1 MLESALGLEK
11 LGHSCRIAGRGGPFL
26 DTAEEKNIRT
36 MEVDFGPDFNPL
48 AVYRFIRFFRKTGT
62 ELVMVNVGKGMRSAG
77 VAAGLLGLP
86 VIHRV
91 GLPGDMRNCLKV
103 RLMYRL
109 IRPRLLAPA
118 AYVKKGILREHE
130 YIDPSRVHVINTGK
144 NVPRVHNS
152 IARPLRIVSTSQL
165 NPNKGHLEMLDCLEV
180 VFEQGRDFTYTIVGT
195 GPEEEK
201 LRKRADKSP
210 IRDKVFF
217 AGFTND
223 VSTLLKNA
231 DIFLLGSHSEGLPN
245 ALLEGM
251 AHGLVPVARDIE
263 PVRDMWPKNAHNL
276 LFDSGESCVKVLS
289 SLLDKDKD
297 ELKTIQN
304 EMREHIKK
312 YFCFEKQIK
321 ALENFCLKC
330 TEDSFSEDD

>member
-11 LGHSCRIAGRGGPFL
+11 LGHSCRIAGRAGSFL

-48 AVYRFIRFFRKTGT
+48 TISRFIRFFRKTGT
-62 ELVMVNVGKGMRSAG
+62 ELVMVNVGKGMRTAG
-77 VAAGLLGLP
+77 VAAKLLNIP
-86 VIHRV
+86 VVHRV

-103 RLMYRL
+103 RLAYKY

-118 AYVKKGILREHE
+118 EYVKKGIIRDHA
-130 YIDPSRVHVINTGK
+130 YIDHSRVHVIHTGK
-144 NVPRVHNS
+144 TVPRFRDS
-152 IARPLRIVSTSQL
+152 LARPLRIVSTSQL
-165 NPNKGHLEMLDCLEV
+165 NPNKGHLEMLDCLEA
-180 VFEQGRDFTYTIVGT
+180 VFKQGHDFTYTIVGT
-195 GPEEEK
+195 GPEEDK
-201 LRKRADKSP
+201 LQKRVDKSP
-210 IRDKVFF
+210 LRDRIFF

-223 VSTLLKNA
+223 VPAYLKDA

-276 LFDSGESCVKVLS
+276 LFDSGESCVKILS
-289 SLLDKDKD
+289 ALLDKDQE
-297 ELKTIQN
+297 ELKTMQK

-321 ALENFCLKC
+321 ALENFCLSYIQYPFPAK
-330 TEDSFSEDD
+330 D

>member
-26 DTAEEKNIRT
+26 ETAKEKNIRT

-62 ELVMVNVGKGMRSAG
+62 ELVMVNVGKGMRTAG

-86 VIHRV
+86 VVHRV

-103 RLMYRL
+103 RLMYKL
-109 IRPRLLAPA
+109 IRPRILAPA
-118 AYVKKGILREHE
+118 EYVKKGVLREHA
-130 YIDPSRVHVINTGK
+130 YIDPSRVHVIHTGK
-144 NVPRVHNS
+144 TVPRFHNS
-152 IARPLRIVSTSQL
+152 LTHPLRIVSTSQL
-165 NPNKGHLEMLDCLEV
+165 NPNKGHLEMLDCLEA
-180 VFEQGRDFTYTIVGT
+180 VFEQGHDFTYTIVGT

-201 LRKRADKSP
+201 LRQRANKSR

-217 AGFTND
+217 AGFTNE
-223 VSTLLKNA
+223 VSTFLKNA

-245 ALLEGM
+245 SLLEGM
-251 AHGLVPVARDIE
+251 AHGLIPVAREIE
-263 PVRDMWPKNAHNL
+263 PVRDMWLERHHNL
-276 LFDSGESCVKVLS
+276 LFDSGESCVNVLS

-297 ELKTIQN
+297 ELKTMQN

-312 YFCFEKQIK
+312 YFRFEKQIK
-321 ALENFCLKC
+321 ALENFCLNSIKHPFPAK
-330 TEDSFSEDD
+330 D

>member
-26 DTAEEKNIRT
+26 ETAKEKNIRT

-103 RLMYRL
+103 RLMYKL

-118 AYVKKGILREHE
+118 EYVKKGILREHE
-130 YIDPSRVHVINTGK
+130 YIDPSRVHVIHTGK
-144 NVPRVHNS
+144 TVPRLNDS
-152 IARPLRIVSTSQL
+152 LARPLRIVSTSQL
-165 NPNKGHLEMLDCLEV
+165 NPNKGHLKMLDCLEA
-180 VFEQGRDFTYTIVGT
+180 VFEQGHDFTYTIVGT
-195 GPEEEK
+195 GPEEEN
-201 LRKRADKSP
+201 LRKRVEKSP
-210 IRDKVFF
+210 IRDRVFF

-223 VSTLLKNA
+223 VSTFLDDA

-251 AHGLVPVARDIE
+251 GHGLIPVARDIE
-263 PVRDMWPKNAHNL
+263 PVRDMWPENHHNL
-276 LFDSGESCVKVLS
+276 LFDSSASCVKTLS
-289 SLLDKDKD
+289 SLLDKDGR
-297 ELKTIQN
+297 ELKAIQQ

-312 YFCFEKQIK
+312 YFCFETQIK
-321 ALENFCLKC
+321 ALEKFCLKC
-330 TEDSFSEDD
+330 TKDSFSKDD